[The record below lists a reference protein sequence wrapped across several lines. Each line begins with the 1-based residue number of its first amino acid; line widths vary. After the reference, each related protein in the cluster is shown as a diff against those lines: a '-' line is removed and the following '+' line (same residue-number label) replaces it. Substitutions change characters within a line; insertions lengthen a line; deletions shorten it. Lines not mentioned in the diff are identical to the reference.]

1 MHFLKKAISITALA
15 VSLLVPAASQ
25 AMTYHD
31 NDIEFRSL
39 VSGLS
44 TSSNYSVGGNFYVH
58 YSQDPDYHIKGKH
71 HLHHG
76 GYFRFRLGRH
86 GSKDTAEWFNRRF
99 GGVKNTRDGKPGK
112 LNFAMQGNLELVLK
126 NHKSGFEKLPMGKYK
141 FNDIAIA
148 QGHNSGSRNDWWFG
162 GKHCENMGG
171 NSYVVRCKGTGPNG
185 KKVFGYFFAYNRAGS
200 LTDILRFAD
209 KAISIAGLRDK
220 FLSKEVLHYAGGK
233 VNRVMLLSIQPR

>member
-1 MHFLKKAISITALA
+1 MRFLKKAFPIAALA
-15 VSLLVPAASQ
+15 ATLVVPAASH
-25 AMTYHD
+25 AMKYHD
-31 NDIEFRSL
+31 NDIDFRSL

-44 TSSNYSVGGNFYVH
+44 TSSSYSVGGNFYIR
-58 YSQDPDYHIKGKH
+58 SKQDPDHHIKGKH
-71 HLHHG
+71 GLHSG

-86 GSKDTAEWFNRRF
+86 GDKSTAKWFNNRF
-99 GGVKNTRDGKPGK
+99 AGVKNTRDGKPGK

-162 GKHCENMGG
+162 GKHCDNMGN
-171 NSYVVRCKGTGPNG
+171 NSYTVRCEGTGPNG

-209 KAISIAGLRDK
+209 KAISIAGLHDN

-233 VNRVMLLSIQPR
+233 VNRVMLLNIQPR